1 MTADIVVT
9 AAKVAAQPDTITR
22 SYIAAVA
29 IDAGEA
35 VYCLAAG
42 TVGLCESTTAAPVRT
57 FFGIALE
64 SVGAGSAVTVAHE
77 GIVDGFTVSGSNAGA
92 LLYTS
97 ATGGAVSDATT
108 GADCKV
114 GKVIARSD
122 GSKTVFF
129 KTNWLAN
136 IA

>member
-9 AAKVAAQPDTITR
+9 AAKVASQEETVTR

-29 IDAGEA
+29 LTAGNA
-35 VYCLAAG
+35 VYCLTAG
-42 TVGLCESTTAAPVRT
+42 TVGKCESGTAAPVRT
-57 FFGIALE
+57 FFGIALDT
-64 SVGAGSAVTVAHE
+64 VGAGTAVRVAHE
-77 GIVDGFTVSGSNAGA
+77 GIVEGFDVSGSNAGA
-92 LLYTS
+92 LMYTS

-114 GKVIARSD
+114 GKVIGRPD
-122 GSKTVFF
+122 GSKVIWF